1 MKIYLLE
8 RNPRKYAALQ
18 RAFEGTD
25 AEIVWEDFLSF
36 MKSHDVECVVSPA
49 NAYGLMDGG
58 YDAAITE
65 WFGEQLQKRVQRYI
79 LDHYYGEQP
88 VGTSFLIDAG
98 KGGQKLI
105 HTPTMRVPSKI
116 LDPAVVYQSMRT
128 TLMVALENGVES
140 IVIPLFGGTTGAVA
154 PDLAATLMRLA
165 YDQIT
170 DPPRQ
175 IDWDTVFEADDKW
188 IRLGIKEG

>member
-170 DPPRQ
+170 DTPRQ